1 MYEGSSSGPIKTEEQ
16 LYTPVGE
23 AALLSE
29 EPKDSDCK
37 ASGSNGSNSDSLK
50 NRITSQFRSNLE
62 ERFSRHGARPV
73 SPAFSSAS
81 SRRSRLQKQ
90 LEVCSEPGNSSSASR
105 RTSVDA
111 SEKGSLTPAMRKKYL
126 KELLLNNRSG
136 LSSILSSK
144 HKSSKE
150 EEEEATNGDTMN
162 CGALWAL
169 DPMEHAWML
178 SVVDGNYETIVE
190 FLAEDRDLLSRKD
203 FISGFTALHWLAK
216 NGKDETLIK
225 LLRHA
230 EKEGLSVN
238 VNLRGS
244 GGLTPLHL
252 AAMHDQ
258 YMVMKILVGAFSAN
272 VDIMDYN
279 GKRAWQYLKD
289 NAPNEIK
296 ELLGACDDEYFWILN
311 VNNSASQAQAV
322 EAHAQENR
330 IEVDSS
336 GGIAHKRFTTF
347 KRLLYNIGLLE
358 KI

>member
-1 MYEGSSSGPIKTEEQ
+1 MYEGSSSGPIRTEEQ
-16 LYTPVGE
+16 LNTPVGE

-62 ERFSRHGARPV
+62 ERLSRHGARPV

-90 LEVCSEPGNSSSASR
+90 LEVYSEPGSSSSNSR
-105 RTSVDA
+105 RLSVDA

-126 KELLLNNRSG
+126 KELLLNNNSG

-150 EEEEATNGDTMN
+150 EEEAAAQNGDTVN

-190 FLAEDRDLLSRKD
+190 FLAEDRSLLSRKD

-225 LLRHA
+225 LAL
-230 EKEGLSVN
+230 KGL
-238 VNLRGS
+238 
-244 GGLTPLHL
+244 
-252 AAMHDQ
+252 
-258 YMVMKILVGAFSAN
+258 
-272 VDIMDYN
+272 
-279 GKRAWQYLKD
+279 
-289 NAPNEIK
+289 
-296 ELLGACDDEYFWILN
+296 
-311 VNNSASQAQAV
+311 
-322 EAHAQENR
+322 
-330 IEVDSS
+330 
-336 GGIAHKRFTTF
+336 
-347 KRLLYNIGLLE
+347 
-358 KI
+358 

>member
-1 MYEGSSSGPIKTEEQ
+1 MYEGSSSGPVRSEEH
-16 LYTPVGE
+16 LNTPVGD
-23 AALLSE
+23 AALPSE
-29 EPKDSDCK
+29 EPDSDCK
-37 ASGSNGSNSDSLK
+37 ASGNNGTNSDSPK

-73 SPAFSSAS
+73 SPSLSAS

-90 LEVCSEPGNSSSASR
+90 LEVCEPGSSAPR
-105 RTSVDA
+105 RLSVDA

-126 KELLLNNRSG
+126 KELFLNNKSG

-150 EEEEATNGDTMN
+150 EEEEPNGDTVN
-162 CGALWAL
+162 SSALWAL

-178 SVVDGNYETIVE
+178 SVVDGNYDTIVE
-190 FLAEDRDLLSRKD
+190 FLAEDPSLLSRKD

-225 LLRHA
+225 LLKHA

-258 YMVMKILVGAFSAN
+258 YMVVKILVGAFSAN
-272 VDIMDYN
+272 LDIMDYS
-279 GKRAWQYLKD
+279 GKRAWQYLKN
-289 NAPNEIK
+289 NAPREMK
-296 ELLGACDDEYFWILN
+296 ELLGAWDDEYFIGNLN
-311 VNNSASQAQAV
+311 VNNSAGQAQADK
-322 EAHAQENR
+322 EHTQENR
-330 IEVDSS
+330 AEVD
-336 GGIAHKRFTTF
+336 GIVGITRQRFTSF
-347 KRLLYNIGLLE
+347 RRLLYNVGLLE
-358 KI
+358 KM